1 MMKNM
6 FIRKVLSKNVQDK
19 TYLFGGSG
27 VLMALDNNVVLM
39 LRVDE
44 QGEPINIFTNKLAD
58 GTAEFNVGTLN
69 AGEFFV
75 IPLNQLVNVYATA
88 DHDSSVEITLIGAA

>member
-1 MMKNM
+1 M

-19 TYLFGGSG
+19 TYLFGGPG
-27 VLMALDNNVVLM
+27 VLKALNNNVTLM

-44 QGEPINIFTNKLAD
+44 QGEPINLFTNKLAD

-88 DHDSSVEITLIGAA
+88 DYDSSVEITLIGAA